1 MFSLFKAKE
10 IWGIIHNMRKFILT
24 ILAFLFLA
32 QSSYALCFSDFCKE
46 EAAIK
51 RVLNSQVK
59 YANRNNLEKFI
70 NTYDKKYISA
80 DGFNLDTFSSVIED
94 IWNTYDNLKYKIEID
109 DITIKNDTATAK
121 LIEKTAAKV
130 ELSKT
135 YKGDL
140 NSTANTIY
148 HLKKNK
154 AGKWKVIS
162 DEILDETTTI
172 FYGNAQDL
180 DVKLTGPDCIPANTD
195 YTAMLEFEPPRGVLA
210 IASIAVDLAEYP
222 QKPTKE
228 VFRTL
233 PDDNILERIFT
244 SNDKNLNEFI
254 VASIGLTQSQITES
268 SVNLSLVGFGY
279 VIKRV
284 NVIKESSG
292 GENVKNK

>member
-1 MFSLFKAKE
+1 
-10 IWGIIHNMRKFILT
+10 MRKFILT
-24 ILAFLFLA
+24 ILAFLFFA
-32 QSSYALCFSDFCKE
+32 QSSYALCFLDFCKE

-59 YANRNNLEKFI
+59 YANRNNLGKFI
-70 NTYDKKYISA
+70 NTYDEKYISA
-80 DGFNLDTFSSVIED
+80 DGFNLETFSNVIKD

-121 LIEKTAAKV
+121 LIEKTSAKV

-154 AGKWKVIS
+154 TGKWKVIS

-180 DVKLTGPDCIPANTD
+180 DVKLTGPEIIPAKTD
-195 YTAMLEFEPPRGVLA
+195 YTAILEFEPPRGIFA

-292 GENVKNK
+292 GENVKDK